1 MLKICLILKVNNTL
15 YRKVRKYR
23 KTKII
28 YKHTFKK
35 QSTIYI
41 QSNMKR
47 IYIFSP
53 FVRRS
58 TNGSSYSELDHSS
71 LLPHPHPNM
80 LEILRD
86 SHRL

>member
-53 FVRRS
+53 FVMTIAIES
-58 TNGSSYSELDHSS
+58 THSY
-71 LLPHPHPNM
+71 
-80 LEILRD
+80 LEK
-86 SHRL
+86 